1 MKSKQK
7 HSKIEAKSSCCGINK
22 SHQHRPDYL
31 FWIGLIGVS
40 AGYLLHIGVGPS
52 GWIGTLSHSVFRLM
66 NQMWLGLALGII
78 ALGLLAKVPKE
89 IVQGAMGKGGTF
101 SGILRA
107 CFAGL
112 FLDLCNH
119 GILMVAA
126 KLYER
131 GVSYGQ
137 VLAFLIASPWNSLS
151 LTLIL
156 FSLIGIKWT
165 LLFIAGSAIVAIL
178 SGLLASSL
186 INYTSLPE
194 NPNTVKLD
202 REFSLKAEL
211 TRSWSTAAF
220 NRQFFSSLFING
232 LRESKVIIRWLLV
245 GTLLAA
251 CLTTFVPPE
260 AFSKYLGPTLLG
272 LVITLIG
279 STIIEV
285 CSEGSVPIAAE
296 LLNEAKAPGNSFT
309 FLMAGA
315 ATDYTEIMV
324 LKETTGRWKLAF
336 LLPLLALPQVIVLG
350 LLFNQDS
357 LFSQ

>member
-1 MKSKQK
+1 M
-7 HSKIEAKSSCCGINK
+7 KIESEHCGGKAKDSCCGADG
-22 SHQHRPDYL
+22 SHTHRIDYL
-31 FWIGLIGVS
+31 FWIGIIGVS
-40 AGYLLHIGVGPS
+40 IGYLLHLAVEPS
-52 GWIGTLSHSVFRLM
+52 GWLGSLSHSIFRLM
-66 NQMWLGLALGII
+66 NQMWLGVALGII
-78 ALGLLAKVPKE
+78 ALGLIGKIPKE
-89 IVQGAMGKGGTF
+89 VVQGIIGKGDSF
-101 SGILRA
+101 SGIIRA

-178 SGLLASSL
+178 CGWLASLL
-186 INYTSLPE
+186 IRRTSLPN
-194 NPNTVKLD
+194 NPNTVELD
-202 REFSLKAEL
+202 SNFSLKAEIKRL
-211 TRSWSTAAF
+211 WSATTL
-220 NRQFFSSLFING
+220 NRKFFSSVVING
-232 LRESKVIIRWLLV
+232 LGESKVIVRWLLI

-251 CLTTFVPPE
+251 CLTTFVP
-260 AFSKYLGPTLLG
+260 ADTFSKYFGPTLLG
-272 LVITLIG
+272 LLVTLIG
-279 STIIEV
+279 ATIIEV

-296 LLNEAKAPGNSFT
+296 LLGEAKAPGNAFT

-315 ATDYTEIMV
+315 ATDYTEIMI
-324 LKETTGRWKLAF
+324 LKETTGRWKLVF
-336 LLPLLALPQVIVLG
+336 LLPLLALPQIIVLG
-350 LLFNQDS
+350 LIFNQAG
-357 LFSQ
+357 L